1 MTAWLACRPAIMRG
15 IIFYAP
21 TMRPIVNLFARLA
34 HLVALA
40 CFIFAPSIALSGTV
54 SFSVDF
60 APNEVVLTNTGSEAA
75 YRLSMWT
82 LDGSEKWQRVPV
94 LLGNADYLE
103 PQQLIR
109 GRRQL
114 SGATSGL
121 ALGDPLLVM
130 LFDKAGSRIVQL
142 AWRQAPAAALTA
154 LPTQR
159 QGSQLVIAGATAS
172 AANIVATYGITVP
185 YAGVARLAQGFAV
198 GEPPPDPLRHLWALG
213 PAMKLDTGAA
223 QAGAWLVHQTAS
235 GELQLQTVVDGKA
248 RGFEQVPAWL
258 TWVRRHGAR
267 YVQGLAGLGA
277 LLLLA
282 GLVLAGRQKSVEKLA
297 K

>member
-1 MTAWLACRPAIMRG
+1 MAGLTCLILAPC
-15 IIFYAP
+15 
-21 TMRPIVNLFARLA
+21 
-34 HLVALA
+34 
-40 CFIFAPSIALSGTV
+40 IALSGTI

-60 APNEVVLTNTGSEAA
+60 VANEVVLTNTGSEAA
-75 YRLSMWT
+75 YRLSLWT

-103 PQQLIR
+103 PQQQVK

-142 AWRQAPAAALTA
+142 AWRQAPAAALAT

-159 QGSQLVIAGATAS
+159 QDSQLVIAGATAS

-198 GEPPPDPLRHLWALG
+198 GEPPPDPLRHPWARG

-223 QAGAWLVHQTAS
+223 QAGVWLVHQTAS

-248 RGFEQVPAWL
+248 RGFEQVPTWL
-258 TWVRRHGAR
+258 TWVRRHWAR

-282 GLVLAGRQKSVEKLA
+282 GLVLAGRQKSVENLA

>member
-1 MTAWLACRPAIMRG
+1 MRLL
-15 IIFYAP
+15 
-21 TMRPIVNLFARLA
+21 VDLLARLA
-34 HLVALA
+34 RMAGLTCL
-40 CFIFAPSIALSGTV
+40 ILAPSIALSGTV

-75 YRLSMWT
+75 YRLSLWT
-82 LDGSEKWQRVPV
+82 LDGSDKWQRVPV

-103 PQQLIR
+103 PQQQVK

-142 AWRQAPAAALTA
+142 AWRQAPAAALAT

-159 QGSQLVIAGATAS
+159 HGSRVDIAAGNAS

-198 GEPPPDPLRHLWALG
+198 GEPPPDPLRHLWARG

-223 QAGAWLVHQTAS
+223 QARVWLVHQTAS

-282 GLVLAGRQKSVEKLA
+282 GLVLAGRQKSVENLA

>member
-1 MTAWLACRPAIMRG
+1 MSGL
-15 IIFYAP
+15 IIYAP

-142 AWRQAPAAALTA
+142 AWRQAPAAALAT

-198 GEPPPDPLRHLWALG
+198 GAPPPDPLRHLWALG

-258 TWVRRHGAR
+258 TWVRRHWAR
-267 YVQGLAGLGA
+267 YVQALAGLGVF
-277 LLLLA
+277 LLLA
-282 GLVLAGRQKSVEKLA
+282 GLFLAGRQKSVEKLA

>member
-1 MTAWLACRPAIMRG
+1 MSGL
-15 IIFYAP
+15 IIYAP
-21 TMRPIVNLFARLA
+21 TMRPIVNLFARIA

-103 PQQLIR
+103 PQQQVK

-159 QGSQLVIAGATAS
+159 HGSQLVIAGANAG
-172 AANIVATYGITVP
+172 AAKIVASYGITVP

-198 GEPPPDPLRHLWALG
+198 GEPPPDPLRHLWARG
-213 PAMKLDTGAA
+213 AAMTLDTGAA
-223 QAGAWLVHQTAS
+223 QAGVWLVHQTAS

-248 RGFEQVPAWL
+248 RGFEQVPTWL
-258 TWVRRHGAR
+258 TWVRRHWAR
-267 YVQGLAGLGA
+267 YVQALAGLGA
-277 LLLLA
+277 FLLLA
-282 GLVLAGRQKSVEKLA
+282 GLVLAGRQKSVENLA

>member
-1 MTAWLACRPAIMRG
+1 MRLL
-15 IIFYAP
+15 
-21 TMRPIVNLFARLA
+21 VDLLARLA
-34 HLVALA
+34 RMAGLTCLILA
-40 CFIFAPSIALSGTV
+40 PCIALSGTI

-60 APNEVVLTNTGSEAA
+60 VANEVVLTNTGSEAG

-82 LDGSEKWQRVPV
+82 IDGSEKWQRVPV

-103 PQQLIR
+103 PQQQVK
-109 GRRQL
+109 GRRPL
-114 SGATSGL
+114 LAVTSGL
-121 ALGDPLLVM
+121 AVGDPLLVM
-130 LFDKAGSRIVQL
+130 LFDKAGSRIAQL

-159 QGSQLVIAGATAS
+159 HGSQLVIAGATAS

-185 YAGVARLAQGFAV
+185 YAGVARLTQSFALT
-198 GEPPPDPLRHLWALG
+198 EPPPDPLRHPWALG
-213 PAMKLDTGAA
+213 PTMTLDTGAA
-223 QAGAWLVHQTAS
+223 QAGVWLVHQTVT
-235 GELQLQTVVDGKA
+235 GELQVQTVVDGVA

-258 TWVRRHGAR
+258 SWVRRHWAR
-267 YVQGLAGLGA
+267 YVQALAGLGA

-282 GLVLAGRQKSVEKLA
+282 GLVLVGRQKSVEKLA

>member
-1 MTAWLACRPAIMRG
+1 MDCQTRSRSRFWSVTRKTGPMRALVDS
-15 IIFYAP
+15 F
-21 TMRPIVNLFARLA
+21 VRLA
-34 HLVALA
+34 RMVGLTCLIVA
-40 CFIFAPSIALSGTV
+40 PPIALSGAI

-60 APNEVVLTNTGSEAA
+60 AANEVVLTNTGSEAA

-82 LDGSEKWQRVPV
+82 LDGSEKWRRVPV

-109 GRRQL
+109 GRRQM

-130 LFDKAGSRIVQL
+130 LFDKAGSRIAQL
-142 AWRQAPAAALTA
+142 AWRQAPPVALAT

-159 QGSQLVIAGATAS
+159 HGSRVDIAAGNAGAAT
-172 AANIVATYGITVP
+172 IVASYGITVP
-185 YAGVARLAQGFAV
+185 YAGIARLAQGFAV
-198 GEPPPDPLRHLWALG
+198 GEPPPDPLRHPWALG
-213 PAMKLDTGAA
+213 PAMTLDTGAA

-235 GELQLQTVVDGKA
+235 GELQVQTVVDGVA

-258 TWVRRHGAR
+258 TWVRRQGAR
-267 YVQGLAGLGA
+267 YVQALAGLGA
-277 LLLLA
+277 FLLLA